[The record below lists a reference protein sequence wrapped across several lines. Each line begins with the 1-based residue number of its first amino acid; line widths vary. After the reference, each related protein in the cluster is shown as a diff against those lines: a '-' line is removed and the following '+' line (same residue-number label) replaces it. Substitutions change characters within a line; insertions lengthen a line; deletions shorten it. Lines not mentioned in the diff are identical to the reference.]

1 VVELGGVLFC
11 AVPEITCAIE
21 KISHSGAVILAPLCF
36 TPSDWRGD
44 IGHAK
49 HQLPDGVANIA
60 FIVQS
65 GDYVRAEFF
74 AHAEERLPWMEIIG
88 MCLNALYQAAT
99 CHRKC
104 RGGGH
109 VLERLCGRAYNMAC
123 AAYQLTSL
131 GLYDEALTQVRG
143 LGELT
148 NLVALTALDPK
159 AAQEWINADRG
170 KRITDFGPSAVRKR
184 VKKISPRH
192 LCMDDKWYIELSE
205 GYVHITPQTQP
216 NFHGDIAFVGMRYE
230 QKGCKEAIVSLMRIL
245 THLCVFVC
253 PYFELS
259 DLSEDIGAR
268 LKQYLTTG
276 T

>member
-1 VVELGGVLFC
+1 MN
-11 AVPEITCAIE
+11 VPRNE
-21 KISHSGAVILAPLCF
+21 
-36 TPSDWRGD
+36 
-44 IGHAK
+44 
-49 HQLPDGVANIA
+49 LPDGIESIA

-109 VLERLCGRAYNMAC
+109 LLERLCGRAYNTAC
-123 AAYQLTSL
+123 AAYQLTTF
-131 GLYDEALTQVRG
+131 GLYDEALTLARG

-148 NLVALTALDPK
+148 NLVALTAVDPK

-170 KRITDFGPSAVRKR
+170 QRIKDFGPSAVRRR
-184 VKKISPRH
+184 VKKISRRH
-192 LCMDDKWYIELSE
+192 LCMDDKWYGDLSE
-205 GYVHITPQTQP
+205 AYAHITPLTQP

-230 QKGCKEAIVSLMRIL
+230 QKGCKETIVSLLRIL
-245 THLCVFVC
+245 THLCVFIC
-253 PYFELS
+253 PYFALS
-259 DLSEDIGAR
+259 DLSEKIAAR
-268 LKQYLTTG
+268 LEQYLTAG